1 MEHIQ
6 STHLFS
12 GFHSSVSPDL
22 KTIKMMV
29 IYGHSF
35 PHSSAGKESTC
46 DAGDPGSI
54 LGLGRSAGVGM
65 DLDNHNGVITP
76 VFLDFPGGSDGKE
89 SSCNV
94 RPGFDPWIGKIPW
107 KRERLPTP
115 VFWAGEFNA
124 LYSPW
129 GCKELGTTE

>member
-1 MEHIQ
+1 MVNSLPTNAGRGKRSEFVPWVGKMPWRRHGQ
-6 STHLFS
+6 PAP
-12 GFHSSVSPDL
+12 GF
-22 KTIKMMV
+22 
-29 IYGHSF
+29 
-35 PHSSAGKESTC
+35 
-46 DAGDPGSI
+46 
-54 LGLGRSAGVGM
+54 LG
-65 DLDNHNGVITP
+65 
-76 VFLDFPGGSDGKE
+76 FPGGSDGKE

>member
-1 MEHIQ
+1 
-6 STHLFS
+6 
-12 GFHSSVSPDL
+12 
-22 KTIKMMV
+22 
-29 IYGHSF
+29 
-35 PHSSAGKESTC
+35 
-46 DAGDPGSI
+46 
-54 LGLGRSAGVGM
+54 M

-129 GCKELGTTE
+129 GCKELGTTECGREGMTHADQEGSGNGQPPV